1 MVLIFLC
8 FRLLVVL
15 SHSLVVDVFNST
27 TVIRLVLQQTYYL
40 TKWLMMMAQEKGLSF
55 LAETLSTPNNNV
67 INDDDAALPNS
78 IVFVLLKETN
88 CLIAWMNEVKI
99 DFPAFTG

>member
-67 INDDDAALPNS
+67 INDDDSALPNS
-78 IVFVLLKETN
+78 IVFVLLLK
-88 CLIAWMNEVKI
+88 
-99 DFPAFTG
+99 